1 MRRVLTSA
9 TALIVTVATLALSGC
24 GGSTTGNLTFED
36 DAYPFSFSYPASWT
50 LSRNVESQGA
60 DANAAQKAV
69 SVALK
74 EPFDQVTV
82 SQFKLKKEVPAGETA
97 FKPEVDRIVK
107 QTVAQ
112 ANGKASSAKAVE
124 YGGAKGYQY
133 TLTYAAGSE
142 RLQSRLTLLF
152 KGGLETQVSCQSSAD
167 NRDALNAGCEQMLE
181 SLEID

>member
-1 MRRVLTSA
+1 MRRALTSA
-9 TALIVTVATLALSGC
+9 TALSLLVATVALAGC
-24 GGSTTGNLTFED
+24 GGSTAGNLTFED

-50 LSRNVESQGA
+50 LSRNVESQGS
-60 DANAAQKAV
+60 DANSAQKAV

-82 SQFKLKKEVPAGETA
+82 SQFKLKKELPAGESA

-112 ANGKASSAKAVE
+112 AKGKAGKAKSVD

-133 TLTYAAGSE
+133 TLTYPAGSE
-142 RLQSRLTLLF
+142 SLQSTLTLLF
-152 KGGLETQVSCQSSAD
+152 KGGEETQVNCQSSAE
-167 NRDALNAGCEQMLE
+167 NRDELDSGCEQILE
-181 SLEID
+181 SLKIN